1 MMQMADIAIVAD
13 ANAVLEELAQLVAGT
28 TQVGAA

>member
-13 ANAVLEELAQLVAGT
+13 ANAVLEELARLMQINNE
-28 TQVGAA
+28 VGAA

>member
-13 ANAVLEELAQLVAGT
+13 ANAVLEELVQLVTGAS
-28 TQVGAA
+28 QVGAA